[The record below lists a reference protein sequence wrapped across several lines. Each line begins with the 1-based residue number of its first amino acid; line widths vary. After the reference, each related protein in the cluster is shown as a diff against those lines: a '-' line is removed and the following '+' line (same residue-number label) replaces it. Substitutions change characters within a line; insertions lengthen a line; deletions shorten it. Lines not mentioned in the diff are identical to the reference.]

1 MLAGSVSHGTECP
14 GQYIMGQVI
23 GRDGASRAGVY
34 IVLLDQW
41 GNRADAISKS
51 GAVDFGRYD
60 FPLNDSP
67 NQYTLTIVDERG
79 QALSPPVVVDHKQGS
94 SGDAPCHTVNW
105 QEQ

>member
-1 MLAGSVSHGTECP
+1 
-14 GQYIMGQVI
+14 
-23 GRDGASRAGVY
+23 
-34 IVLLDQW
+34 VLLDQW